1 MLMPV
6 HSSNPHRTPGGWPSE
21 DERPL
26 PEPGFIRKIGE
37 DLWEGFFVLFIWT
50 LALGILSVPTIVAGI
65 VGAPLGLLVAAL
77 LLAPGLAGMMCM
89 TGNMARGG
97 FGRLGDAWR
106 GVLRLYW
113 RSVALTLP
121 VAIWVTLLLVT
132 ANVVSAYPERRELFI
147 GWAFQVGIGI
157 VAAVLH
163 IYLFPTLALHDASLR
178 QAVGLALTLAGK
190 YVWQTLALL
199 ALGGGLL
206 VAAVLYPIVWL
217 FAPEVWCVIAANAT
231 WRLTRRLAARPGGID
246 K

>member
-37 DLWEGFFVLFIWT
+37 DLWEGFFVLFVWT
-50 LALGILSVPTIVAGI
+50 LALGILSIPIIVA
-65 VGAPLGLLVAAL
+65 VSVAVPLGLLVAAL
-77 LLAPGLAGMMCM
+77 TLAPALAGMMCM
-89 TGNMARGG
+89 AGNMARGG

-106 GVLRLYW
+106 GVRRLYW

-121 VAIWVTLLLVT
+121 VAIWVTLLVVT
-132 ANVVSAYPERRELFI
+132 ANVVSAFPERRELLI

-163 IYLFPTLALHDASLR
+163 IYLFPILALHDASLR

-190 YVWQTLALL
+190 YVWQTLSLL

-206 VAAVLYPIVWL
+206 VAAMFYPVVWL
-217 FAPEVWCVIAANAT
+217 FAPEIWCVIAANAT

>member
-1 MLMPV
+1 MPG
-6 HSSNPHRTPGGWPSE
+6 HSSDTHRSPGGWPSQ
-21 DERPL
+21 DERPV

-37 DLWEGFFVLFIWT
+37 DLWEGFFVLFVWT
-50 LALGILSVPTIVAGI
+50 VALGALSIPAIVAGS
-65 VGAPLGLLVAAL
+65 VAVPLGMLVAAL
-77 LLAPGLAGMMCM
+77 VLAPGLAGMMCM
-89 TGNMARGG
+89 AGNMARGG

-106 GVLRLYW
+106 GMLRLYW

-132 ANVVSAYPERRELFI
+132 ANVVSAYPERREFLI

-157 VAAVLH
+157 VAAVMH

-199 ALGGGLL
+199 ALGAGLL

-217 FAPEVWCVIAANAT
+217 FAPEIWCVIAANAT

>member
-1 MLMPV
+1 MSV
-6 HSSNPHRTPGGWPSE
+6 HSSDPYRSPGGWPSP

-26 PEPGFIRKIGE
+26 PEPGFVRKIGE
-37 DLWEGFFVLFIWT
+37 DLWEGFFVLFVWT
-50 LALGILSVPTIVAGI
+50 LALGILTVPTIVAGS
-65 VGAPLGLLVAAL
+65 VAVPLGLLVATL
-77 LLAPGLAGMMCM
+77 LLAPGLAGMMYM
-89 TGNMARGG
+89 AGNLARGG
-97 FGRLGDAWR
+97 FGRLGDGWR
-106 GVLRLYW
+106 GTRRLYW
-113 RSVALTLP
+113 RSVALTVP
-121 VAIWVTLLLVT
+121 VAIWATLLIVT

-206 VAAVLYPIVWL
+206 VAALFYPVVWL
-217 FAPEVWCVIAANAT
+217 FAPGIWCVIAANAT